1 MQAHQLSS
9 AGKRTILAMLV
20 GALIIW
26 AFALWTFRST
36 IGSVPGEPELGFFAA
51 LGRNLS
57 QGFGIGQIIPAL
69 LMLVLVVATPLV
81 FWNLI
86 VEYAADYTATE
97 QGLQFHSFGIA
108 LDLPWTTMTTL
119 RTAEE
124 VERGSALMFDRD
136 ITQHIGNP
144 LVRLLYRLNYG
155 RSSLP
160 IYATLDER
168 AALLDE
174 IATRSGVSA
183 MPPVLLHQE

>member
-26 AFALWTFRST
+26 AFALWIFRST

-57 QGFGIGQIIPAL
+57 QGFGVNQIIPAL

-86 VEYAADYTATE
+86 VEYAASYTATE
-97 QGLQFHSFGIA
+97 HGLQFHSLGIA
-108 LDLPWTTMTTL
+108 LDLPWAAIATL
-119 RTAEE
+119 RHEQE
-124 VERGSALMFDRD
+124 VERGSTLALDRD
-136 ITQHIGNP
+136 ITQQIANP

-160 IYATLDER
+160 LYAALEQR
-168 AALLDE
+168 VALLDE
-174 IATRSGVSA
+174 IAARAGVSA
-183 MPPVLLHQE
+183 LTSVLLNQE